1 MAAKKT
7 YKKLTNKEK
16 QARKEAR
23 EELRRTG
30 VLPPAKPRLNRK
42 KFAQEVT
49 EEFTEFGSFSDS
61 EYLFQAIG
69 WMLPAGTTWESITSE
84 QVGLLKTLKLAM
96 EIKKF
101 MEGKIDQG
109 ETTYSVQELFDSVVR
124 PVLKL

>member
-1 MAAKKT
+1 
-7 YKKLTNKEK
+7 
-16 QARKEAR
+16 
-23 EELRRTG
+23 
-30 VLPPAKPRLNRK
+30 
-42 KFAQEVT
+42 
-49 EEFTEFGSFSDS
+49 
-61 EYLFQAIG
+61 
-69 WMLPAGTTWESITSE
+69 MLPAGTTWESITSE